1 MKPVLAAAFFW
12 ALMPFIKRFLFV
24 KKTVIASHIKNSKS
38 FQQGRLKYSVP
49 QCQNEDNNGQGIQR
63 LLRGEAVGA
72 LRMGPLNHLQGLCRI
87 LSGLWRA
94 EELGEEALFPFIL
107 AFYANVSDHEEL
119 FLNLQVSDVL
129 RKWVD
134 GTNSNKEYILIQICI
149 QIQPY

>member
-1 MKPVLAAAFFW
+1 MVGLSVYSGVSALSWWKCPCPIALCLARSGMGSWLPGTVINLLLATLNKSWLPAASSAWMKPVLAAAFFW

-63 LLRGEAVGA
+63 LLRGKAVGA

-87 LSGLWRA
+87 LS
-94 EELGEEALFPFIL
+94 
-107 AFYANVSDHEEL
+107 
-119 FLNLQVSDVL
+119 
-129 RKWVD
+129 
-134 GTNSNKEYILIQICI
+134 
-149 QIQPY
+149 

>member
-1 MKPVLAAAFFW
+1 MRRSCWCSTHGP
-12 ALMPFIKRFLFV
+12 I
-24 KKTVIASHIKNSKS
+24 IS
-38 FQQGRLKYSVP
+38 FAGTLP
-49 QCQNEDNNGQGIQR
+49 HP
-63 LLRGEAVGA
+63 LL
-72 LRMGPLNHLQGLCRI
+72 
-87 LSGLWRA
+87 GLWRA
-94 EELGEEALFPFIL
+94 EELGEEALFPFML

>member
-1 MKPVLAAAFFW
+1 M
-12 ALMPFIKRFLFV
+12 
-24 KKTVIASHIKNSKS
+24 
-38 FQQGRLKYSVP
+38 
-49 QCQNEDNNGQGIQR
+49 
-63 LLRGEAVGA
+63 
-72 LRMGPLNHLQGLCRI
+72 
-87 LSGLWRA
+87 
-94 EELGEEALFPFIL
+94 L